1 MRELWDVA
9 RKELYGFFASPVAWL
24 FLGAFLLVTFF
35 VFFWVETFF
44 ARNVAD
50 LRPLF
55 QWMPVLLI
63 FLVAAL
69 TMRAWSEERRAG
81 TLENLLTAPVRPVKL
96 VLGKFVGGMA
106 LVAVALALTLPL
118 PVTVA
123 LLGPLDWG
131 PVIGG
136 YVAALLLA
144 AAYLAIGLFVS
155 ARTDNPIVSL
165 IGTVVVGGAL
175 YVMGSSWFLSLVG
188 PVLSPLLSALGT
200 GSRFE
205 SITRGVLDLRD
216 LYYYLS
222 LVGIFL
228 ALNVYSL
235 ERLRWAPDARGPRH
249 RRWHGLTALIVANF
263 AAANLWLAPLGGLR
277 ADLTE
282 GHIYT
287 LSQATRQV
295 LAGLR
300 EPLVI
305 HAYFSH
311 ETHPLLA
318 PLVPQLHDL
327 LEEYVVA
334 GKGRVRL
341 EFVDPAED
349 PEAEREAGERFG
361 VRPVA
366 FQTASKYQTAL
377 VNAYFDIVVQ
387 YGDEYER
394 LGYRDLIEIK
404 VQSETD
410 LEVRLRNPEYDIT
423 RAIRKVVQ
431 AWRGGGDVFAELQE
445 PVTLH
450 LFVSPPQRLPEEL
463 RPAREA
469 LVEAGKALAGR
480 SAGHLKLDVVDPDAR
495 GSTFVRELAERYGL
509 QPLVLGLL
517 DPNPFWLYAVLESGD
532 RFVLVSLPK
541 ELEQEPLEKAI
552 LAGVK
557 RFVPGVLRTIAVVAP
572 PGGMHAGRSY
582 TLLEDVLREN
592 AAVRQTTLDDG
603 TVPEGVDLLLVLDP
617 HGLKEKQ
624 VFAIDQF
631 LMEGGTVVAA
641 ANPVEVNLSGGAI
654 SASVSPTGL
663 EDWLKHQG
671 VALDKALVMDPQ
683 NLPFPIPVTRFVGG
697 FAIQEIQALPY
708 PYFIDVRG
716 AGLGE
721 HVAVAGLEQVTVTW
735 ASPLSVQPPQ
745 GVRAETLLRSSP
757 ESWVSES
764 VRVQPDFTAYPK
776 TGFASGEPSGPQIL
790 AVALTGRFSSW
801 FKGKASPLAPDEKKT
816 TSKALDPGESD
827 AGKPEAGGETGHE
840 KRSQGETTRQEE
852 APEPRPHPVIESSPN
867 HARLVVIGSG
877 TFVSDTVLDL
887 ATQALGT
894 RYLKP
899 VDLVQNLVD
908 WALEDPALLAL
919 RGRGQYS
926 RLLRPLDAG
935 ERAFWEYLNYA
946 LALLGLGI
954 VYLAYRAMRERRR
967 RWYRQIMAME

>member
-9 RKELYGFFASPVAWL
+9 RRELFGFFASMVAWL

-50 LRPLF
+50 VRPLF

-69 TMRAWSEERRAG
+69 TMRSWSEERRAG
-81 TLENLLTAPVRPVKL
+81 TLESLLTAPIPPVKL
-96 VLGKFVGGMA
+96 VLGKFLGGLA
-106 LVAVALALTLPL
+106 LVAIALALTLPL
-118 PVTVA
+118 PVTVS

-131 PVIGG
+131 PVVGG

-144 AAYLAIGLFVS
+144 AAYLAMGLFVS

-165 IGTVVVGGAL
+165 IGTVILGGAL
-175 YVMGSSWFLSLVG
+175 YVLGSAWFLGLAGPALS
-188 PVLSPLLSALGT
+188 PVLAALGT

-228 ALNVYSL
+228 TLNVYSL
-235 ERLRWAPDARGPRH
+235 ERLRWASDAHGVRH
-249 RRWHGLTALIVANF
+249 RRWHWLTGLLLANF
-263 AAANLWLAPLGGLR
+263 ATANLWLAPLGGLR
-277 ADLTE
+277 ADLTQ

-287 LSQATRQV
+287 LSEATRQV

-305 HAYFSH
+305 HAYFSRD
-311 ETHPLLA
+311 THPLLA

-334 GKGRVRL
+334 GRSRVRL

-387 YGDEYER
+387 YGDEYEQ

-404 VQSETD
+404 VTSETD

-431 AWRGGGDVFAELQE
+431 SWRGGGDVFSALRD

-450 LFVSPPQRLPEEL
+450 LFVSEPSRLPKEL
-463 RPAREA
+463 QAVRKA
-469 LVEAGKALAGR
+469 LVDAAQAVAGR
-480 SAGHLKLDVVDPDAR
+480 SGGKLRVDTTDPDRKGAA
-495 GSTFVRELAERYGL
+495 FQRELAERYGL

-517 DPNPFWLYAVLESGD
+517 NPNPFWLYAVLESGD
-532 RFVLVSLPK
+532 RFVLVNLPEK
-541 ELEQEPLEKAI
+541 LEQAPLEKAI
-552 LAGVK
+552 EAGLK
-557 RFVPGVLRTIAVVAP
+557 RFVPGVLRSIALVEP
-572 PGGMHAGRSY
+572 PGGLNGGRSY
-582 TLLEDVLREN
+582 ALLEDVLREN
-592 AAVRQTTLDDG
+592 AAVRKTRLEDG
-603 TVPEGVDLLLVLDP
+603 TVPEDADLLLVLDP
-617 HGLKEKQ
+617 HGLDEKQ

-631 LMEGGTVVAA
+631 LMEGGTVIVAG
-641 ANPVEVNLSGGAI
+641 NPIEVNLSGGAI
-654 SASVSPTGL
+654 TASVSPTGL
-663 EDWLKHQG
+663 EDWLEHLG
-671 VALDKALVMDPQ
+671 VTIDQALVMDPR

-697 FAIQEIQALPY
+697 FAVQEIQALPY
-708 PYFIDVRG
+708 PYFVDVRG
-716 AGLGE
+716 EGLGQ
-721 HVAVAGLEQVTVTW
+721 HVTTAGLEQVTVTW
-735 ASPLSVQPPQ
+735 ASPIAVEKDLSGIRVD
-745 GVRAETLLRSSP
+745 TLLRSSP
-757 ESWVSES
+757 SSWTTES
-764 VRVQPDFTAYPK
+764 VQVQPDFAAYPQ
-776 TGFASGEPSGPQIL
+776 TGFPEGKTEGPQVL
-790 AVALTGRFSSW
+790 GVALTGRFTSY
-801 FKGKASPLAPDEKKT
+801 FKGKPSPLVQGPE
-816 TSKALDPGESD
+816 SKDAVAGDAEEDGAQDGENDPQVDQTKD
-827 AGKPEAGGETGHE
+827 AGKAL
-840 KRSQGETTRQEE
+840 R
-852 APEPRPHPVIESSPN
+852 AHPVIETSPPN
-867 HARLVVIGSG
+867 ARLVILSSG

-894 RYLKP
+894 RYRRP
-899 VDLVQNLVD
+899 VDLMQNVVD

-926 RLLRPLDAG
+926 RLLEPLDASQ
-935 ERAFWEYLNYA
+935 RAFWEYLNYG
-946 LALLGLGI
+946 LALLGLGL
-954 VYLAYRAMRERRR
+954 VYVGYRGLRERRR
-967 RWYRQIMAME
+967 RWYRQVMAAE

>member
-50 LRPLF
+50 VRPLF

-69 TMRAWSEERRAG
+69 TMRAWSEERRSG
-81 TLENLLTAPVRPVKL
+81 TLESLLTAPVQPWKL
-96 VLGKFVGGMA
+96 VLGKFLGGMA
-106 LVAVALALTLPL
+106 LVTVALALTLPL
-118 PVTVA
+118 PVTVSM
-123 LLGPLDWG
+123 LGPLDWG
-131 PVIGG
+131 PVLGG

-165 IGTVVVGGAL
+165 IGTVILGGAL
-175 YVMGSSWFLSLVG
+175 YVIGSPWFLGLAG
-188 PVLSPLLSALGT
+188 GHLAPFFAALGT
-200 GSRFE
+200 GSRFA

-235 ERLRWAPDARGPRH
+235 ERLRWARDAHGLRH
-249 RRWHGLTALIVANF
+249 RNWHWLTGLVVANF
-263 AAANLWLAPLGGLR
+263 AVANLWLAPLGGLR

-282 GHIYT
+282 GHVYT
-287 LSQATRQV
+287 LSAATRQV

-300 EPLVI
+300 EPLTI
-305 HAYFSH
+305 HAYFSRK
-311 ETHPLLA
+311 THPLLA
-318 PLVPQLHDL
+318 PLVPELHDL

-334 GKGRVRL
+334 GHGRVRL

-349 PEAEREAGERFG
+349 PEIEREAAERFG

-387 YGDEYER
+387 YGDEYEH

-404 VQSETD
+404 VTSETD
-410 LEVRLRNPEYDIT
+410 LEVRLRNPEYDVT

-431 AWRGGGDVFAELQE
+431 AWRGGGDVFAELPG

-450 LFVSPPQRLPEEL
+450 LYLSAPDRLP
-463 RPAREA
+463 
-469 LVEAGKALAGR
+469 KALQEARAAFVAAGQALAAR
-480 SAGHLKLDVVDPDAR
+480 SGGKLKLDVVDPDAA
-495 GSTFVRELAERYGL
+495 GPELSSELAERYGL

-517 DPNPFWLYAVLESGD
+517 DPNPFWLYAVLEAGD
-532 RFVLVSLPK
+532 RFVLVSLPEK
-541 ELEQEPLEKAI
+541 LEQAPLEKAI
-552 LAGVK
+552 EAGLK
-557 RFVPGVLRTIAVVAP
+557 RFVPGVLRTIAVVEP
-572 PGGMHAGRSY
+572 TGGLHAGRSF
-582 TLLEDVLREN
+582 TLLEERLREN
-592 AAVRQTTLDDG
+592 AAVRKTSLRDG
-603 TVPEGVDLLLVLDP
+603 TVPEDADLLLVLDP
-617 HGLKEKQ
+617 HGLDEKQ

-631 LMEGGTVVAA
+631 LMEGGAVVVAG
-641 ANPVEVNLSGGAI
+641 NPVEVNLSGGAI

-663 EDWLKHQG
+663 EEWLKHLG
-671 VALDKALVMDPQ
+671 LTLDQTLVMDPQ
-683 NLPFPIPVTRFVGG
+683 NLPFPIPVTRMVGG

-716 AGLGE
+716 EGLGE
-721 HVAVAGLEQVTVTW
+721 HVATAGLEQVTVTW
-735 ASPLSVQPPQ
+735 ASPLTVAQDLTGIQ
-745 GVRAETLLRSSP
+745 AETLLESSP
-757 ESWVSES
+757 ESWASGS
-764 VRVQPDFTAYPK
+764 VRIQPDFTAYPR
-776 TGFASGEPSGPQIL
+776 TGFPEEKPAGPQVL
-790 AVALTGRFSSW
+790 AVALSGRFTSF
-801 FKGKASPLAPDEKKT
+801 FKGKPSPLAAEPEEKSAEKET
-816 TSKALDPGESD
+816 QAAEAGKEESD
-827 AGKPEAGGETGHE
+827 DAQDAGAGDGTSEQETDEA
-840 KRSQGETTRQEE
+840 
-852 APEPRPHPVIESSPN
+852 AARPHPVIETSPEQ
-867 HARLVVIGSG
+867 AKLVVIGSG

-894 RYLKP
+894 RYFKP
-899 VDLVQNLVD
+899 VDLVQNVVD

-926 RLLRPLDAG
+926 RLLEPLDPG
-935 ERAFWEYLNYA
+935 QRAFWEYLNYA

-954 VYLAYRAMRERRR
+954 VYLGYRSLRERRR
-967 RWYRQIMAME
+967 RWYRRVLVAQ